1 MEILTPVDITN
12 KEFRRSIRGYN
23 EYEVDSFLD
32 QVARDYETLYRR
44 QAELE
49 ELLQQKESQLQHYR
63 ATEEMLS
70 QALVLAQNTAEE
82 VKRAA
87 RQEAE
92 LIVREARQE
101 AEEIIQQAMRRKEVL
116 EQEWNDLCQTFIS
129 FKAQIKSFLKAQ
141 MEIVESFTLGAAGG
155 KEAKGG
161 EGETGAKGEPGRTVA
176 GEEKVYEA

>member
-32 QVARDYETLYRR
+32 QVARDYEALYRR

-49 ELLQQKESQLQHYR
+49 EVLQQKESQLQHYR

-70 QALVLAQNTAEE
+70 QALMLAQNTAEE

-101 AEEIIQQAMRRKEVL
+101 AEEIIQQAMRRKEAL
-116 EQEWNDLCQTFIS
+116 EQEWNDLYQTFVS
-129 FKAQIKSFLKAQ
+129 FKAQIKAFLKAQ
-141 MEIVESFTLGAAGG
+141 MEIVETFSLSFPGSKDSEKIEAKEAAGEG
-155 KEAKGG
+155 KTA
-161 EGETGAKGEPGRTVA
+161 GEP
-176 GEEKVYEA
+176 